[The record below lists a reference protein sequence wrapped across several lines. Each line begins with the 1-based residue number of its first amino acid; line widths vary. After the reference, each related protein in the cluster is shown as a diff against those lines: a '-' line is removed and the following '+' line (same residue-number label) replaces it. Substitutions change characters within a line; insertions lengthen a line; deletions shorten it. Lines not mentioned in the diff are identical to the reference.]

1 MLSNSDMLVIF
12 LEAPTVGHLSREVD
26 GSDLDI
32 VAVLELGSNQQ
43 REKSAIG
50 LQQELANE
58 REKRQNIEMK
68 LKEVKAQLQ
77 EERNIRKE
85 MEAHI
90 EESQRQFE
98 ERMDKQLEERLAAVF
113 ARTQTSFLVG
123 QSSSAMNMASDSD
136 QRVETT
142 NTLIACK

>member
-1 MLSNSDMLVIF
+1 MLQDVDE
-12 LEAPTVGHLSREVD
+12 EADKDSIVNVAFKSVVGERSGYSRGLGAGIKPTKG
-26 GSDLDI
+26 
-32 VAVLELGSNQQ
+32 
-43 REKSAIG
+43 KSAIR

-68 LKEVKAQLQ
+68 LKEVEAQLQ
-77 EERNIRKE
+77 EERNIRQE
-85 MEAHI
+85 MAARF

-113 ARTQTSFLVG
+113 ARMQTSFLVG

-136 QRVETT
+136 HRVETT
-142 NTLIACK
+142 NTLIARNT